1 MTTTSTAVQTAQPQQ
16 QITVK
21 SLFGRD
27 DVKKKFE
34 EMLGKRASSFIA
46 SVLQIASSNDLLKN
60 ADPYSIMQSA
70 AVAATLDLPLNNSLG
85 FAYIV
90 PYNVRQK
97 DGSFKQMAQ
106 FQIGY
111 KGFIQLAQ
119 RSGQFKTIGSAPIYE
134 GQLIEQNPLTGFV
147 FDFTKKKSDIV
158 IGYAAYFSL
167 INGFE
172 KTLFMTVEEL
182 NKHGKRYS
190 KTYDKSFS
198 VWKNDFEAMANK
210 TVVKLLL
217 AKYAPLSVDMQKAVV
232 TDQSIVN
239 DANTMD
245 VTYADAEIVPVNKEL
260 ERMRLM
266 IEDCTSVDDLEAIS
280 QDVPEELEFVYTT
293 KLEAL
298 KNGKC

>member
-97 DGSFKQMAQ
+97 DGSSKQMAQ

-147 FDFTKKKSDIV
+147 FDFTKKKSDVV

-172 KTLFMTVEEL
+172 KTLYMTVEEL

-298 KNGKC
+298 KNGKR